1 MTAVGETLLGQYY
14 LRELIDSGG
23 MADVYLAWDQQ
34 RSARMAVKV
43 LRRDLSRNA
52 SVIDLFRHEAEILR
66 KLEHPNIVRS
76 YEFGCDREVNFI
88 VMDWVEGGNLAQL
101 IQHRQKSFFLSEV
114 IQILEPICSAL
125 QFAHRSQIYH
135 CDVKPAN
142 IMLHEDGR
150 VLLTDFGIARLA
162 GTGDGVDGGTPPYMA
177 PEQFES
183 KPVDARTDVYALG
196 VTIYEMLAGKLPFR
210 GDSSY
215 SKGSTLRER
224 IEWEHRFLPVP
235 PLRQVNPAFSVE
247 TENLVTKAMNKEM
260 SQRFPSVIAMT
271 EAIHNAARLEKFENK
286 NEIKTVIAS
295 HFQEG
300 KSAQPLSGKE
310 RGLSNIHSSLPV
322 ANRANQS
329 QPVLVV
335 SGPSLYCRQGV
346 LAGKLFSI
354 PAQGLII
361 GRGSNCHIRIN
372 EASVSRRHAVIEWG
386 RLGKIYL
393 RDDGSSLGTFVNG
406 YRIMKTVLLKEGDII
421 KVGHSELFEFL
432 NK

>member
-1 MTAVGETLLGQYY
+1 VTAVGETLLGQYY

-66 KLEHPNIVRS
+66 KLEHPNIVRF

-300 KSAQPLSGKE
+300 NSAQPLSGKE